1 MMLPWTMRIHP
12 RSTSS
17 DSSNYDPDPRTMR
30 IHNSQNILINI
41 MRQLRVLFKISLVHH
56 PTVAVSLI
64 ISLGVPKEIC
74 RRLGTLS
81 SHRNAREVQGLRW
94 RHGLE
99 SQLES
104 PTDFQKC
111 SWFLIGGAVEAAHG
125 FSHGEV
131 TPISCDISPIALST
145 YSGNPHEH
153 VALER

>member
-1 MMLPWTMRIHP
+1 
-12 RSTSS
+12 
-17 DSSNYDPDPRTMR
+17 MR

-111 SWFLIGGAVEAAHG
+111 S
-125 FSHGEV
+125 
-131 TPISCDISPIALST
+131 
-145 YSGNPHEH
+145 
-153 VALER
+153 